1 MALSK
6 SRLHI
11 ERLAK
16 ESNRFLVP
24 SMTQKKYTQKKKHEN
39 GYGHGSTGSF
49 NKKKKQVDVGV
60 QSAMDG
66 PVATVERGTRGTQRS
81 RARGTVAAPEQAS
94 KAGTKPNLT

>member
-1 MALSK
+1 
-6 SRLHI
+6 
-11 ERLAK
+11 
-16 ESNRFLVP
+16 
-24 SMTQKKYTQKKKHEN
+24 MTQKKYTPKKKHEN

>member
-1 MALSK
+1 
-6 SRLHI
+6 
-11 ERLAK
+11 
-16 ESNRFLVP
+16 
-24 SMTQKKYTQKKKHEN
+24 MTQKKYTQKKNTK
-39 GYGHGSTGSF
+39 TATDTVQRARLI
-49 NKKKKQVDVGV
+49 KRKKQVDVGV